1 MFDYAT
7 LEALAAVIDT
17 GSFEGAAARL
27 GVTPPAISQRIKA
40 LEERMGA
47 VLVIRAQPCRATEDG
62 ARLITHQREVALL
75 EAQLAP
81 ADMPPVLRI
90 AVSADS
96 LATWVLPAL
105 SVLEGVLFD
114 LVIDDQDHAHHWLR
128 RGEVVGAITAD
139 PGPVMGCDTLAL
151 GRLRYIATA
160 SPDFMA
166 RHFPDGV
173 NCAALRAA
181 PALQFNAKD
190 RLQEEWA
197 AMICG
202 RPVSLRAHRIGSSE
216 GFVDAALHGLGW
228 GMNPEPLVREHLASG
243 ALVALG
249 PAPLDTPLHWQSLRR
264 LKTPLGPLSTAVRKA
279 AKGVLL

>member
-7 LEALAAVIDT
+7 LEALAAVVET

-47 VLVIRAQPCRATEDG
+47 VLVIRSQPCRATEDG
-62 ARLITHQREVALL
+62 ARLISHLREVALL

-81 ADMPPVLRI
+81 DAVAPVLRI
-90 AVSADS
+90 AVNADS
-96 LATWVLPAL
+96 LATWVIAAL
-105 SVLEGVLFD
+105 AQVEDVMFD

-139 PGPVMGCDTLAL
+139 PGPIAGCDSVAL

-160 SPDFMA
+160 SPAFIA

-190 RLQEEWA
+190 RLQEHWA

-202 RPVSLRAHRIGSSE
+202 RPVSLRAHRIASSE
-216 GFVDAALHGLGW
+216 GFVDAALSGLGW
-228 GMNPEPLVREHLASG
+228 GMNPEPLVRDALARG
-243 ALVALG
+243 TLVALG
-249 PAPLDTPLHWQSLRR
+249 PAPLDVPLHWQSQRR
-264 LKTPLGPLSTAVRKA
+264 LKGPLAPLSKAVRKA